1 MRKRIDPAQAK
12 AKKQKRILIVGGI
25 VLVALLAFQLPKL
38 MKQNKAPET
47 APAVTTPAEAGTRA
61 PERRAAL
68 ASAPGD
74 PANLPNDPDPA
85 PVPQEGQLVSFN
97 LFSSKDPFAPQLSD
111 DSTGG
116 SGTTGSGEPQTPP
129 PSAPPETPPASEP
142 PTTTPPVSTPPATTP
157 PASEPPATEPPATEP
172 PATEPPAEKPA
183 TSATISVNGISEA
196 VKIGDAFP
204 KANPLFR
211 LLSIKDGVAKIA
223 IAGGSLQD
231 GSEAVSLTK
240 DEPLTLMNT
249 ADGTKYVIRLVS
261 VSSE

>member
-12 AKKQKRILIVGGI
+12 AKKQKKILIVGGI
-25 VLVALLAFQLPKL
+25 LLVALLAFQLPKVL
-38 MKQNKAPET
+38 KQNKAPGT
-47 APAVTTPAEAGTRA
+47 APAVTAPGKGGTPPPGGG
-61 PERRAAL
+61 AAL

-74 PANLPNDPDPA
+74 AANLPNEPDPA

-97 LFSSKDPFAPQLSD
+97 LFRSKDPFVPQLSAS
-111 DSTGG
+111 STGD

-129 PSAPPETPPASEP
+129 SSTPAETPPASEP
-142 PTTTPPVSTPPATTP
+142 PTASPPASTPPATTP
-157 PASEPPATEPPATEP
+157 PASEPPASEPPS
-172 PATEPPAEKPA
+172 TEPPAEKAA

-211 LLSIKDGVAKIA
+211 LLSIKDGVAKIT

-261 VSSE
+261 VSSA